1 MNHDDNS
8 STSTQMEQ
16 WGNMHLNS
24 KAICCETNSWTMQ
37 SRSMYLIPT
46 CLLCD
51 FRTQPLICLWWFH
64 SLHGYNGGAQCELW
78 IQSAVTKVY
87 RKEVQSHLSSFFLST
102 SNVDRLNHYIPVP
115 DIDRIPY
122 LFIVSFFFLFHFLI
136 FCSIFFCCHF
146 CRPCTRQIKKKTR
159 HNRRNDGKN
168 DIIAIKMCSTC
179 LRGFAETFHN

>member
-122 LFIVSFFFLFHFLI
+122 LFIVSFFFPLSFSHFL
-136 FCSIFFCCHF
+136 FDFFLFPLLSTVHASD
-146 CRPCTRQIKKKTR
+146 KKKDKT
-159 HNRRNDGKN
+159 
-168 DIIAIKMCSTC
+168 
-179 LRGFAETFHN
+179 

>member
-1 MNHDDNS
+1 MTIIVPPPRRWSNEVICIWIAKPYVAKQIHEQCNRDRCISFPLACCAILGLSLWFVCGDFTACMAIMVGHSVNCEYNRLWRK
-8 STSTQMEQ
+8 STERKF
-16 WGNMHLNS
+16 NR
-24 KAICCETNSWTMQ
+24 I
-37 SRSMYLIPT
+37 YL
-46 CLLCD
+46 L
-51 FRTQPLICLWWFH
+51 
-64 SLHGYNGGAQCELW
+64 
-78 IQSAVTKVY
+78 
-87 RKEVQSHLSSFFLST
+87 FFLST

-136 FCSIFFCCHF
+136 FCSIFFCFHF